1 MKKEIIAISV
11 SVILLVGLL
20 VTFGIKSG
28 NTDVKFEE
36 VAGKNMPRELE
47 AEILPEYRELE
58 RALACRVN
66 DEIYVIV
73 TRGEKATSGYEV
85 SIEKMEL
92 EKKDNKTKLIVY
104 ANFAD
109 PPQPENAAQIVSYPT
124 AAAKADLKG
133 LPDIIELRAEY
144 VK

>member
-47 AEILPEYRELE
+47 AEICRNTGNLSGRW
-58 RALACRVN
+58 RA
-66 DEIYVIV
+66 
-73 TRGEKATSGYEV
+73 G
-85 SIEKMEL
+85 
-92 EKKDNKTKLIVY
+92 
-104 ANFAD
+104 
-109 PPQPENAAQIVSYPT
+109 
-124 AAAKADLKG
+124 
-133 LPDIIELRAEY
+133 
-144 VK
+144 

>member
-73 TRGEKATSGYEV
+73 TRG
-85 SIEKMEL
+85 
-92 EKKDNKTKLIVY
+92 
-104 ANFAD
+104 
-109 PPQPENAAQIVSYPT
+109 
-124 AAAKADLKG
+124 
-133 LPDIIELRAEY
+133 
-144 VK
+144 

>member
-1 MKKEIIAISV
+1 MKKEIIAIAV

-36 VAGKNMPRELE
+36 VAGENMPRELE

-58 RALACRVN
+58 RALACRVD
-66 DEIYVIV
+66 DEVYVIV
-73 TRGEKATSGYEV
+73 TRGEKPTSGYEV
-85 SIEKMEL
+85 SIERMEL
-92 EKKDNKTKLIVY
+92 EKKDNRTKLIVY

-109 PPQPENAAQIVSYPT
+109 PPQPENAAQIASYPA

-133 LPDIIELRAEY
+133 LPDTIELRAEY